1 MDHAL
6 EKSLT
11 AGWHKMA
18 TTLVQGGRAAV
29 EEGGTLVNLPVE
41 RGSTVLF
48 PSIEAMNR
56 QDGRSHAHKAVYGA
70 MGNPTQ
76 HELEQFIAVLEGGS
90 HTQIVNSGLSAC
102 TTPLLAFLG
111 QGDHLLLPDS
121 VYGPTR
127 RFAETMLR
135 RLGVQTS
142 YYPPMAS
149 RDVVEGFLQS
159 NTRIVF
165 AESPGSHTFEVQ
177 DVPMLADV
185 AHQAGALCFLDN
197 TWGFGIF
204 QPFEH
209 GVDVSIQ
216 ALSKYPSGHAD
227 VIMGSI
233 TVNDAAHWKVLRDAS
248 IQLGQCASPDDCW
261 LVLRG
266 LRTIGVRMAH
276 QSQNA
281 YALAVWLKTRSEVE
295 RVLHPAF
302 EDCPG
307 HDFWKR
313 DFQGANGLFG
323 VQLKADISVQ
333 AAETMLDGLR
343 HFGIGASWGGYES
356 LVLPTTG
363 HIRRSAEAG
372 PTAPTFRVHVGL
384 ESLEDLKI
392 DLSRGLDSLA
402 YHAAE

>member
-1 MDHAL
+1 MNDVTDKH
-6 EKSLT
+6 LT
-11 AGWHKMA
+11 AGWHRMA
-18 TTLVQGGRAAV
+18 TTLVQGGRAEA
-29 EEGGTLVNLPVE
+29 EDGGTLVNLPVE

-56 QDGRSHAHKAVYGA
+56 QDGRSHAHKTVYGA

-76 HELEQFIAVLEGGS
+76 HELEKFIAVLEGGS

-102 TTPLLAFLG
+102 TTALLGFLK

-135 RLGVQTS
+135 RMGVETT
-142 YYPPMAS
+142 YYAPMAS
-149 RDVVEGFLQS
+149 REDVEAQVQT
-159 NTRIVF
+159 NTRIIFV
-165 AESPGSHTFEVQ
+165 ESPGSHTFEVQ
-177 DVPMLADV
+177 DVPMLSDV
-185 AHQAGALCFLDN
+185 AKQVGALCFLDN

-266 LRTIGVRMAH
+266 LRTIGVRMVH

-281 YALAVWLKTRSEVE
+281 YALAAWLKTRPEVA

-307 HDFWKR
+307 HSFWKR

-323 VQLKADISVQ
+323 VELHPEIKMSAVES
-333 AAETMLDGLR
+333 MLDELR
-343 HFGIGASWGGYES
+343 FFGIGASWGGYES

-363 HIRRSAEAG
+363 HVRRSAENG
-372 PTAPTFRVHVGL
+372 PVAPTFRVHVGL

-392 DLSRGLDSLA
+392 DLARGLDSLN
-402 YHAAE
+402 YPKV